1 GRLLATG
8 GTAAGLDINDAVLW
22 DAGTGEETLSLRG
35 HRGDI
40 YSLGFSLD
48 GTRVVTTSDYGEA
61 IVWDVSNGEALF
73 TVETG
78 EGTGGASFSPDGRL
92 LTVPGQRGSVQIV
105 DAENGTPRSTLWAP
119 GGPFCSPSFS
129 PDGGRIAASG
139 CPYLGSWQ
147 TVIWDVTTGNPLAK
161 VRDERGS
168 SGVMFSPDGERLAG
182 RTDGGAAVWD
192 AWTGLPLLTV
202 SGHSGD
208 VIGVA
213 FSRDGTR
220 LATGS
225 KDGTAR
231 VWDAASGRELVRL
244 SGHGGLVALVDFD
257 PSGTRL
263 LTGGGDGTARVW
275 DVSPT
280 AGAEVWAEMV
290 ASGWGATSI
299 EYSEDGARLAMAGG
313 GGGWVLDPATGDRLT
328 PIGAG
333 WSDAAL
339 DPAGAR
345 IAASGDGMEVIDLT
359 SGAVIHTLDD
369 DVTNVAYSP
378 DGSTIA
384 TGLGDR
390 DLGAGRAV
398 LWDAASGRRIGAFG
412 PGHPGENVEGLAFS
426 PDGGMLGVLTDLG
439 RLEVWRV
446 DTAELVMEEVTAH
459 TGFGADLAFS
469 PDGRT
474 LVTVGGDGGAVWSV
488 PEGDR
493 VRSLS
498 RGGKL
503 TAVSF
508 SADGRRFATAGEDRT
523 ARIWDPE
530 TGWELL
536 SLELPDAVMSVAL
549 SPDGTELATGHAN
562 GVVRVLALRVDDL
575 VRIAR
580 RLSDG
585 ATTEPA
591 PSVPDTSGPRGAFR
605 VSIVRGDLLRQ
616 GIPRSDTGAMVGDYT
631 LALIEGSFWLHSGE
645 ANEMTPWQT
654 SGTYTVSG
662 DRITFTDDRGDAW
675 CAGNVVAARWRSRG
689 ATMWLTDVRPDIVS
703 DCDPGLVG
711 RQFHAVFTSHPWRIV
726 GGAMGG

>member
-1 GRLLATG
+1 
-8 GTAAGLDINDAVLW
+8 
-22 DAGTGEETLSLRG
+22 
-35 HRGDI
+35 
-40 YSLGFSLD
+40 
-48 GTRVVTTSDYGEA
+48 
-61 IVWDVSNGEALF
+61 
-73 TVETG
+73 
-78 EGTGGASFSPDGRL
+78 
-92 LTVPGQRGSVQIV
+92 
-105 DAENGTPRSTLWAP
+105 
-119 GGPFCSPSFS
+119 
-129 PDGGRIAASG
+129 
-139 CPYLGSWQ
+139 
-147 TVIWDVTTGNPLAK
+147 
-161 VRDERGS
+161 
-168 SGVMFSPDGERLAG
+168 
-182 RTDGGAAVWD
+182 
-192 AWTGLPLLTV
+192 
-202 SGHSGD
+202 
-208 VIGVA
+208 
-213 FSRDGTR
+213 
-220 LATGS
+220 
-225 KDGTAR
+225 
-231 VWDAASGRELVRL
+231 
-244 SGHGGLVALVDFD
+244 
-257 PSGTRL
+257 
-263 LTGGGDGTARVW
+263 
-275 DVSPT
+275 
-280 AGAEVWAEMV
+280 VWAEKV
-290 ASGWGATSI
+290 ASGWGATSV
-299 EYSEDGARLAMAGG
+299 EYSQDGARLATAGG

-345 IAASGDGMEVIDLT
+345 IAASGDGAEVIDLT
-359 SGAVIHTLDD
+359 SGAVVHTLDD
-369 DVTNVAYSP
+369 EGDVTNLAYSP
-378 DGSTIA
+378 DGSTVA

-412 PGHPGENVEGLAFS
+412 DGHPGESVEGLAFS

-474 LVTVGGDGGAVWSV
+474 LVTVGGDGGALWSV

-493 VRSLS
+493 VGSLS

-523 ARIWDPE
+523 ARIWDAE
-530 TGWELL
+530 TGLELL
-536 SLELPDAVMSVAL
+536 SLELPDAVISVAL

-580 RLSDG
+580 RHLSDG

-591 PSVPDTSGPRGAFR
+591 PSVRDTSGPRGAFR
-605 VSIVRGDLLRQ
+605 VSIVREDLLRQ
-616 GIPRSDTGAMVGDYT
+616 GIPRSDTGYMVGDYT

-645 ANEMTPWQT
+645 ADELTPWQT
-654 SGTYTVSG
+654 SGTYTVSS

-675 CAGNVVAARWRSRG
+675 CAGNVVSARWRSRG
-689 ATMWLTDVRPDIVS
+689 AVMRLSDVRADIVS
-703 DCDPGLVG
+703 DCDPDLI
-711 RQFHAVFTSHPWRIV
+711 RPQFHAVFTSHPWRIV